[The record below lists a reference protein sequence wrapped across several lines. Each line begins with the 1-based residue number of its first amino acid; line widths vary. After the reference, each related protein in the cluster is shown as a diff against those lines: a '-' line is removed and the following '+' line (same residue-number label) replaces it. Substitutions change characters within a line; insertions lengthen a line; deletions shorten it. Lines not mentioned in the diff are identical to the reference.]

1 MVAVVTAM
9 AGYEAKELL
18 LLYINEV
25 KYSILI
31 DSKPSLV
38 TLIVLGALNAIFY
51 LKNRRVDRRNVINTL
66 FIMYFMIML
75 SFTLLPILL
84 PPMHT
89 EEPIGIWIYDI

>member
-1 MVAVVTAM
+1 M
-9 AGYEAKELL
+9 AY
-18 LLYINEV
+18 V
-25 KYSILI
+25 I
-31 DSKPSLV
+31 DSKQMLLV

-89 EEPIGIWIYDI
+89 EELH